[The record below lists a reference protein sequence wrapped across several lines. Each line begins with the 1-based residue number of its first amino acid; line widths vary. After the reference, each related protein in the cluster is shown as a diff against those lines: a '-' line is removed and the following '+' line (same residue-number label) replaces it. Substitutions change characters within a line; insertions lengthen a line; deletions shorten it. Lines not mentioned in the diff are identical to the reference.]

1 MEKQILE
8 ELKELKAA
16 VVQLAGTANLPK
28 AEQLSA
34 ATLSKVAKEFQKLK
48 KTSDEWLSEDELYKY
63 FKDTHYGTGKFIRE
77 QFGFSNYF
85 KHGRTH
91 YYNKTDILALAKE
104 LKERNV
110 KLARYIKLK
119 EEEEGL
125 KKRIASAA
133 LNKKASKKKKSYEI
147 PDEVR
152 NINVSDYPKPSVE
165 VIKEDL
171 KNLQEEFFKYKLGE
185 YIDIY
190 RGNYAMVKYDYSLKR
205 YISNEIQSR
214 CKKWCENFNYANHAL
229 ELLNQK
235 RVDFI
240 PVKEDDMI
248 QL

>member
-16 VVQLAGTANLPK
+16 MVQLAGTSNLPK
-28 AEQLSA
+28 HEQLSTTALDKA
-34 ATLSKVAKEFQKLK
+34 AKDFQKLK
-48 KTSDEWLSEDELYKY
+48 KTSDDWLSEHELNNY

-85 KHGRTH
+85 KQGKSH
-91 YYNKTDILALAKE
+91 YYNRTDIIALAKE

-110 KLARYIKLK
+110 KLARYMQLK
-119 EEEEGL
+119 EEEANL

-133 LNKKASKKKKSYEI
+133 LNNKATRKKKSYEI
-147 PDEVR
+147 PDEVQDI
-152 NINVSDYPKPSVE
+152 NISDYPKPSVE

-171 KNLQEEFFKYKLGE
+171 LNLKEEFFKYKLND

-190 RGNYAMVKYDYSLKR
+190 KGNYAMVKYGHSLKK
-205 YISNEIQSR
+205 YISNEIKQH
-214 CKKWCENFNYANHAL
+214 CKKWCENFNYANNAL
-229 ELLNQK
+229 ELISQK
-235 RVDFI
+235 KTNFV

-248 QL
+248 EL